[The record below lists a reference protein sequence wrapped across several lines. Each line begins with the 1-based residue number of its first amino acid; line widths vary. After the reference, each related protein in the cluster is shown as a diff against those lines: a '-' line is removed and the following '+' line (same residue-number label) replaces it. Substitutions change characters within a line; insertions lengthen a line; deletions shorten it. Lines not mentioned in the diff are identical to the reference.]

1 MKTNATKP
9 VLPGRP
15 SAAWLKKPLFLLPA
29 LVAAGL
35 ALSAAPALAVRGHV
49 FSGTIGKPGTGAG
62 ELSEPAGVAVNEASG
77 VVYVVDK
84 AAGRVEYYAG
94 NIGEMAPLGEFDGSG
109 TLGEGTAAG
118 GGTNPDEEAT
128 GKFSEPEG
136 IAVDNSC
143 REHRPVLTG
152 AECAAF
158 DPSDGDVY
166 VLDAFREEALP
177 PGAEHQVVDKYTATG
192 TYVGQITW
200 KTLGLPE
207 RLSGRPQY
215 AGDRDVDAVAVAR
228 TGQVL
233 VSLNTA
239 GEEPLGNGVFELS
252 NAVVNVKTGFF
263 PTGHGGNKP
272 GLAARPA
279 GGFYTENSKG
289 IEPFVMEFGSA
300 GELLNEE
307 FYAGWTSGLSVESCT
322 GDVYV
327 DENGAGEDRGEGV
340 VVGRFTGSG
349 VLIEELSV
357 PGGRGAHLA
366 VDCVSRAVFV
376 GNAGNGDVDVY
387 GLEPPGEPTVDKGS
401 SAVSSVGSDD
411 AVLVASINPRSDPGD
426 DATAYAFE
434 YGPCPVEGSCAG
446 AGYPES
452 VVGSLVAS
460 YEATS
465 ASVKVEGLA
474 AGTRYHFR
482 VSARN
487 SHNQAPAAASLGSEV
502 VFTTQSAVAL
512 GLLDGRGWELVSL
525 IDKHGADLQGIG
537 ETGVVEAA
545 ADGSAVT
552 YLATAA
558 TEAEAPG
565 NANAVQ
571 VFSGRGAGGWGSC
584 DIDLPHEVAPGPSVG
599 FGQEYAAFSRDLGLG
614 LVRPAGKFVPSIA
627 PEASEDTPLLAG
639 LSGVCGGARVFKP
652 LVTAGNVKTGL
663 PFGEEGACP
672 SNLFCGPKFQAANSE
687 LSAVV
692 LQSSVPLTEGVPA
705 GGLYEWSG
713 GELLPVSM
721 LPSGAAVGGA
731 VGTQIGQKFSSSR
744 GAVSGDGSRVV
755 WSAGG
760 RLFVWDRA
768 LGFSIRVDKA
778 ASGVTV
784 AGREESLFQYM
795 TPDGDHV
802 FFTDTQRLTTNS
814 GAATSN
820 PDLYECTVVT
830 EGEGEPHCALNDLT
844 PANGGEA
851 AGVQGLVFGGSD
863 DGGRVYFVANGTL
876 GSGPSASGEQP
887 VKGNCGTSSGV
898 EECNLFVSD
907 EGRVSLVAVLSGDD
921 AGDWGSASA
930 ATLQKLTGSVSDDG
944 EWLVFMSDR
953 ELTGYDNHDVVS
965 GRSDEEVYE
974 YRVGS
979 GVVCVSC
986 DPSGL
991 LPSGVEYGKLNNDVA
1006 GGDRVWPLGQW
1017 IAASVP
1023 GWTPFRLE
1031 EAQYQPRYLSQSGR
1045 VFFNSSDGLVPS
1057 DHNGTEDV
1065 YEYEPPEVGSCT
1077 TTSASYS
1084 STSQGCIGLVSSA
1097 TSGEES
1103 GFLDASESGDDVFF
1117 LTAAQLSHRDTDTS
1131 LDVYDARVDAAPEAE
1146 PARPVECAG
1155 DACQTPVAPPEDL
1168 TPGSLTYHGSG
1179 NPLVSPAPGPAVI
1192 PKAKPETKAQ
1202 KLTKALGACHRER
1215 AKARRK
1221 SCEKTA
1227 RRKFGPVG
1235 KSKSKSVKQGGR

>member
-1 MKTNATKP
+1 MQPNKKTS
-9 VLPGRP
+9 L
-15 SAAWLKKPLFLLPA
+15 LLLPA
-29 LVAAGL
+29 LVAAAL
-35 ALSAAPALAVRGHV
+35 ALSATPALAARGHV
-49 FSGTIGKPGTGAG
+49 FSGTFGKPGTGPG
-62 ELSEPAGVAVNEASG
+62 ELSEPGGVAVNEATG

-84 AAGRVEYYAG
+84 AAGRVEYFAG
-94 NIGEMAPLGEFDGSG
+94 NIGETTPLGEFDGSG

-118 GGTNPDEEAT
+118 GGGQPDEVVT
-128 GKFSEPEG
+128 GKFLEPDD

-143 REHRPVLTG
+143 REQRPVLT
-152 AECAAF
+152 ETSTPLTCKEF
-158 DPSDGDVY
+158 DPSYGDVY
-166 VLDAFREEALP
+166 VVDV
-177 PGAEHQVVDKYTATG
+177 GNSVSGDVGHKVVDKYTATG
-192 TYVGQITW
+192 VYLGQVTW
-200 KTLGLPE
+200 KTLGLKE
-207 RLSGRPQY
+207 ALDAGQDVRAVTVTRSGEL
-215 AGDRDVDAVAVAR
+215 
-228 TGQVL
+228 L
-233 VSLNTA
+233 VSLYPQASLTKD
-239 GEEPLGNGVFELS
+239 NGVFELS
-252 NAVVNVKTGFF
+252 NAVVNVKTGFV
-263 PTGHGGNKP
+263 PTGHAGAQW
-272 GLAARPA
+272 GLGARPQ
-279 GGFYTENSKG
+279 GGFYIADGNG
-289 IEPFVMEFGSA
+289 NEPIVLEFGPA

-307 FYAGWTSGLSVESCT
+307 FYAGFISGLAVESCS

-327 DENGAGEDRGEGV
+327 DEDGAGGVGHQGEGAT
-340 VVGRFTGSG
+340 VGRFTGSG

-366 VDCVSRAVFV
+366 VDCVSGEVLV

-387 GLEPPGEPTVDKGS
+387 GLEPPGEPTVEKGS
-401 SAVSSVGSDD
+401 SAVSGVGSDD
-411 AVLVASINPRSDPGD
+411 AVLAASINPRSNPGD
-426 DATAYAFE
+426 EATTYAFE
-434 YGPCPVEGSCAG
+434 YGSCPAAGSCAG
-446 AGYPES
+446 AGYPEK

-460 YEATS
+460 YEATGV
-465 ASVKVEGLA
+465 SVKVEGLA

-487 SHNQAPAAASLGSEV
+487 SHNQEPVAAVVGSEV
-502 VFTTQSAVAL
+502 VLTTQSAVAL
-512 GLLDGRGWELVSL
+512 GLLDGRGWELVSP

-558 TEAEAPG
+558 TESEAPG

-571 VFSGRGAGGWGSC
+571 VFSSRGAGGWGSC
-584 DIDLPHEVAPGPSVG
+584 DIDLPHEVAPGVPVG
-599 FGQEYAAFSRDLGLG
+599 AGQEYTAFSRDLGLG
-614 LVRPAGKFVPSIA
+614 LVRPAGKFVPSIS

-639 LSGVCGGARVFKP
+639 LSGVCGSAHVFKP

-672 SNLFCGPKFQAANSE
+672 TSFFCGPKFEAANSE

-692 LQSSVPLTEGVPA
+692 LQSSVPLAEGVPA

-713 GELLPVSM
+713 GELLPISV
-721 LPSGAAVGGA
+721 LPSGEPVVGV
-731 VGTQIGQKFSSSR
+731 VGTQGLTGSLR
-744 GAVSGDGSRVV
+744 GAVSADGSRAV
-755 WSAGG
+755 WSATDG

-768 LGFSIRVDKA
+768 LGLSIRVDKA
-778 ASGVTV
+778 ASGVT
-784 AGREESLFQYM
+784 ATGREEPLFQYM
-795 TPDGDHV
+795 TPDGAHV
-802 FFTDTQRLTTNS
+802 FFTDTQRLTEHS
-814 GAATSN
+814 GAGGSL

-830 EGEGEPHCALNDLT
+830 EGEGEPHCALSDLT
-844 PANGGEA
+844 PANGGES
-851 AGVQGLVFGGSD
+851 AGVQGLVFGGSE

-887 VKGNCGTSSGV
+887 VKGNCGSPGTSSGA

-907 EGRVSLVAVLSGDD
+907 EGRVSLVAVISGDD
-921 AGDWGSASA
+921 AGDWGSAGG
-930 ATLQKLTGSVSDDG
+930 TLQKLTGSVSADG

-965 GRSDEEVYE
+965 GQPDEEVYE
-974 YRVGS
+974 YHAGA

-986 DPSGL
+986 DPSGA
-991 LPSGVEYGKLNNDVA
+991 LPSGVEYEKLNNGVA
-1006 GGDRVWPLGQW
+1006 GGNRVWPVDRW

-1031 EAQYQPRYLSQSGR
+1031 EAQYQPRYLSPSGR

-1077 TTSASYS
+1077 TVSAAYS
-1084 STSQGCIGLVSSA
+1084 ATSQGCIGLVSSA

-1131 LDVYDARVDAAPEAE
+1131 LDVYDARVNATPEAE

-1168 TPGSLTYHGSG
+1168 TPGSLTYHGPG

-1202 KLTKALGACHRER
+1202 KLTKALSACHRER

-1221 SCEKTA
+1221 TCEKTA
-1227 RRKFGPVG
+1227 RRKYAP
-1235 KSKSKSVKQGGR
+1235 VKQRKRA